1 MSTTPLPGAQGWRAA
16 ANQHG
21 RLPHPASF
29 GAGAFFTLA
38 GIAFL
43 LEQFD
48 VLRIDA
54 GVLLPLLLI
63 GLGLAVVAEEA
74 VARLARR

>member
-1 MSTTPLPGAQGWRAA
+1 MSTAAQPGAR
-16 ANQHG
+16 NG

-38 GIAFL
+38 GIVSL

-54 GVLLPLLLI
+54 GVLWPLLLI

-74 VARLARR
+74 VARLARS